1 MNSNGTEAP
10 AIFRPGPRALRGSRA
25 AQTVERR
32 QAYLHAG
39 QLLVSAEPCRITTI
53 LGSCIAV
60 CLWDPAVHVGG
71 LTHFILPNWAGEGV
85 SSPKFGN
92 VAIDTLRSDLVRLG
106 ARLLRARV
114 YGGACLSDSLAG
126 GGKSGTAGKSTPHLG
141 QRNADFA
148 LEMLASLRIP
158 VVEHNTGGSRGRKL
172 IFHTDTGESWLHML

>member
-1 MNSNGTEAP
+1 MNGKAEATLP
-10 AIFRPGPRALRGSRA
+10 FRNAPRALRGANTA
-25 AQTVERR
+25 ATERR

-71 LTHFILPNWAGEGV
+71 LTHFILPNWAGEGI

-92 VAIDTLRSDLVRLG
+92 VAIETLRSDLVRLG
-106 ARLLRARV
+106 GRLLRARV
-114 YGGACLSDSLAG
+114 YGGACLSDALN
-126 GGKSGTAGKSTPHLG
+126 GGKTIAAGATHLG

-148 LEMLASLRIP
+148 LEFLASLRIP

>member
-1 MNSNGTEAP
+1 MNGKAAASLPFSNAP
-10 AIFRPGPRALRGSRA
+10 RWTRGGAKPA
-25 AQTVERR
+25 AVERR

-39 QLLVSAEPCRITTI
+39 QLLVSPEPCRITTI

-60 CLWDPAVHVGG
+60 CLWDPAAHVGG
-71 LTHFILPNWAGEGV
+71 LTHFILPNWAGEGI

-92 VAIDTLRSDLVRLG
+92 VAIDTLRSELVRLG
-106 ARLLRARV
+106 GRLLRARV
-114 YGGACLSDSLAG
+114 YGGACLSEALNPGSSG
-126 GGKSGTAGKSTPHLG
+126 GSHLG